1 MDGWV
6 GGGYVDEWGGAARR
20 EGWMNGACVDV
31 GGMAGMLQS
40 RSASSLNPMP
50 QHWSIN
56 KEMTQQLI
64 PSKLQQESHRPASLS
79 SHLQTEFPSPPGR
92 WHLPAPCSFPVVGGG
107 EFKGHQG
114 AGEPHTEA
122 EQSIQ
127 LARKIWFHT
136 EG

>member
-64 PSKLQQESHRPASLS
+64 PSKLQLLLINS
-79 SHLQTEFPSPPGR
+79 FPSK
-92 WHLPAPCSFPVVGGG
+92 L
-107 EFKGHQG
+107 
-114 AGEPHTEA
+114 
-122 EQSIQ
+122 Q
-127 LARKIWFHT
+127 LLLIPSAN
-136 EG
+136 